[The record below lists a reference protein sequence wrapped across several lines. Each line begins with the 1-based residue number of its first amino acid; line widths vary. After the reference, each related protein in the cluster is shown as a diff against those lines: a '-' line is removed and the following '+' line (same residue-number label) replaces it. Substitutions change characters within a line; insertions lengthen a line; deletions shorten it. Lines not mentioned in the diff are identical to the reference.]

1 MERKHWH
8 QALPRA
14 CGSPSW
20 EDISPSALAASL
32 VAVFGML
39 MPQRPSITTLGSLSQ
54 DFHPWITAREDTT
67 EPGRDFSGQQHQPSC
82 SREFTS
88 GKGES
93 WFQGWFG
100 FKLGQLRAGDPQ
112 HWGDSAPQH
121 LQALEGLGAQ
131 KWDRGVELEQNKIHS
146 GRRLKASGLWGGR
159 NRESSPSPLY
169 EETGEVTVTCD
180 FPIEAKH
187 VGTQQC
193 PAEQQ
198 ENQRHNISKAACKV

>member
-32 VAVFGML
+32 VAVSGML

-88 GKGES
+88 GKRGKLVSGMVWVQTGPAQS
-93 WFQGWFG
+93 WGPPA
-100 FKLGQLRAGDPQ
+100 LGRFSTPA
-112 HWGDSAPQH
+112 
-121 LQALEGLGAQ
+121 
-131 KWDRGVELEQNKIHS
+131 
-146 GRRLKASGLWGGR
+146 
-159 NRESSPSPLY
+159 SPSPGGIRGSEVGQRGGIGAKQGSRSIL
-169 EETGEVTVTCD
+169 GE
-180 FPIEAKH
+180 
-187 VGTQQC
+187 G
-193 PAEQQ
+193 
-198 ENQRHNISKAACKV
+198 